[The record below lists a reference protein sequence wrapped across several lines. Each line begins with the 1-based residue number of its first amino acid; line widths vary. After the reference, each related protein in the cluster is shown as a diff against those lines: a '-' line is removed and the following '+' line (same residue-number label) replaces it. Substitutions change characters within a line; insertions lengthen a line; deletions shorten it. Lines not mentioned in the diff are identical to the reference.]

1 MKRGISLLLAVVL
14 IFGAGIAAA
23 SAESGVSDSIKAKSF
38 NTVLNIDNV
47 NLYDGMEKTY
57 GDGYVPAVSK
67 KEARIVVPFVTSQE
81 LENDEIY
88 VNLGLGDPSNSP
100 FEFEN
105 HVKTIKLAEHSV
117 NAGKDSVRAYLAD
130 ARLPIRED
138 ASNGRYPVTLSVRG
152 TKKDGDQFEESYTLY
167 VTLKNAESPSASA
180 LSSPDANG
188 GSSGGGYVDDDGG
201 SGGSFVDDSGSSSG
215 GSSGSSSDGDTSQPK
230 IMIEGYT
237 VSPSPVEAGKEFK
250 LSVKLKNT
258 NEKQKMSNVKVTVE
272 GETTDI
278 IPVDKTNSFYFKN
291 IGKKSSV
298 SINIKMMAQQ
308 TAEPKPQKITFH
320 VDYEGSGGTA
330 YTSDESIVVQI
341 TQPIRLE
348 FDEPEIPSEVNAGDT
363 ISLAVN
369 AMNMGRGTVYN
380 VRAEVDAPGLIPEGS
395 AFLGNL
401 ESGASKSGDM
411 YVFVGTLDSSE
422 TASGEKYGTT
432 GGTLKITYENE
443 FGDTSEKEFEFTT
456 NINPPVIDTLAQT
469 NEEEEQPKT
478 QSQWWISVIILAVLI
493 AAGLGVWYLRKQKL
507 RKKAEEDEDG

>member
-1 MKRGISLLLAVVL
+1 M
-14 IFGAGIAAA
+14 
-23 SAESGVSDSIKAKSF
+23 
-38 NTVLNIDNV
+38 
-47 NLYDGMEKTY
+47 
-57 GDGYVPAVSK
+57 
-67 KEARIVVPFVTSQE
+67 
-81 LENDEIY
+81 
-88 VNLGLGDPSNSP
+88 
-100 FEFEN
+100 
-105 HVKTIKLAEHSV
+105 
-117 NAGKDSVRAYLAD
+117 
-130 ARLPIRED
+130 
-138 ASNGRYPVTLSVRG
+138 
-152 TKKDGDQFEESYTLY
+152 
-167 VTLKNAESPSASA
+167 
-180 LSSPDANG
+180 
-188 GSSGGGYVDDDGG
+188 
-201 SGGSFVDDSGSSSG
+201 
-215 GSSGSSSDGDTSQPK
+215 
-230 IMIEGYT
+230 
-237 VSPSPVEAGKEFK
+237 EAGKEFK

-432 GGTLKITYENE
+432 GGKLKITYENE